1 MKSKLLKFKRGIMN
15 KNTLILIFDIILMFL
30 ILFFFPIDDLQIKE
44 GLSILVFISIL
55 WLTEALPLPIS
66 SLFVPVL
73 AVLFGIL
80 DVKEAFKSFAHPII
94 FLFLGGFAL
103 ASALRKYELD
113 KLIAYKIVGLSKGDF
128 RVASFL
134 IMLTTAFL
142 SMWISNTSAT
152 AIMLPLAIGLLGYA
166 NNNKIDNNIEFYTSK
181 QSEEVSPR
189 DATTHR
195 CNENI
200 YAFLLLG
207 IAYSASVGGI
217 GTIIGSPP
225 NAITASFLS
234 MGFFDW
240 FKVGFPIVLILLPII
255 YAVLF
260 LYFKPQFERKISV
273 KYDFKIKNSK
283 ALLVGGVFLFV
294 ILMWMLSGKLS
305 ALFGV
310 EKYFDSIVAVIGI
323 ILLFS
328 LRLINW
334 EDLNNSTDWGV
345 LLLFG
350 GALSLS
356 YILSTTGA
364 SEYIANIVINA
375 LKGVPTFAYI
385 FGLVLFSIMITNI
398 MSNTGVASVLVP
410 ILIATASQLNIR
422 PEILAL
428 PVGIAV
434 SCAFMLPVATP
445 PNALVFG
452 SGYIKEKDMIKAGF
466 ILSLISA
473 VIVTLMF
480 GI

>member
-1 MKSKLLKFKRGIMN
+1 MN

>member
-1 MKSKLLKFKRGIMN
+1 MN

-30 ILFFFPIDDLQIKE
+30 ILFFFPIDDLQIRK

-55 WLTEALPLPIS
+55 WLTEALPLPVS
-66 SLFVPVL
+66 SLFIPVL

-103 ASALRKYELD
+103 ASALRKYDLD
-113 KLIAYKIVGLSKGDF
+113 KLIAYKIVGLSNGDF
-128 RVASFL
+128 KVASFL

-152 AIMLPLAIGLLGYA
+152 AIMLPLAIGLLEYA
-166 NNNKIDNNIEFYTSK
+166 NYNYNKNEI
-181 QSEEVSPR
+181 
-189 DATTHR
+189 
-195 CNENI
+195 NENL

-225 NAITASFLS
+225 NAITANFLNF
-234 MGFFDW
+234 GFLDW
-240 FKVGFPIVLILLPII
+240 FKIGFPIVLILLPII
-255 YAVLF
+255 YVVLF
-260 LYFKPQFERKISV
+260 LYFRPQFSNKKV
-273 KYDFKIKNSK
+273 KVNVEYDFKIKNTK
-283 ALLVGGVFLFV
+283 VLLVGGVFLFV
-294 ILMWMLSGKLS
+294 ILMWMLSKNVSTL
-305 ALFGV
+305 LRI

-323 ILLFS
+323 LLLFS
-328 LRLINW
+328 LRLISW
-334 EDLNNSTDWGV
+334 EDLNNSTDWGI

-356 YILSTTGA
+356 YILSVTGV
-364 SEYIANIVINA
+364 SEYIANIVITA
-375 LKGVPTFAYI
+375 LNGVPTFAYV

-410 ILIATASQLNIR
+410 ILITTASQLNLN

-452 SGYIKEKDMIKAGF
+452 TGYINEKDMIKVGF

-473 VIVTLMF
+473 VVVTLMLS
-480 GI
+480 I

>member
-1 MKSKLLKFKRGIMN
+1 MN
-15 KNTLILIFDIILMFL
+15 KNTLILIFDIVLMFF

-142 SMWISNTSAT
+142 SMWVSNTSAT

-166 NNNKIDNNIEFYTSK
+166 NNNNSNNTI
-181 QSEEVSPR
+181 
-189 DATTHR
+189 
-195 CNENI
+195 NEDV
-200 YAFLLLG
+200 YSFLLLG
-207 IAYSASVGGI
+207 IAYSASIGGI
-217 GTIIGSPP
+217 GSIIGSPP
-225 NAITASFLS
+225 NAITASFLN

-240 FKVGFPIVLILLPII
+240 FKVGFPISLILLPIV
-255 YAVLF
+255 YVVLF
-260 LYFKPQFERKISV
+260 LYFKPQNQNIKLESDFEIRDKKVILV
-273 KYDFKIKNSK
+273 GVVF
-283 ALLVGGVFLFV
+283 LLVVL
-294 ILMWMLSGKLS
+294 LWMLSGKLS

-334 EDLNNSTDWGV
+334 NDLNKSVDWGV

-364 SEYIANIVINA
+364 SEYAANVVIDA
-375 LKGVPTFAYI
+375 LNGIPTFAYI

-398 MSNTGVASVLVP
+398 MSNTGVASVLIP
-410 ILIATASQLNIR
+410 ILIATAPQLNIK
-422 PEILAL
+422 PEVIAL
-428 PVGIAV
+428 PIGIAV

-473 VIVTLMF
+473 VMVTLIF
-480 GI
+480 IFR

>member
-1 MKSKLLKFKRGIMN
+1 MN
-15 KNTLILIFDIILMFL
+15 KNTLILIFDIVLMFF

-142 SMWISNTSAT
+142 SMWVSNTSAT

-166 NNNKIDNNIEFYTSK
+166 NNNNSNNTI
-181 QSEEVSPR
+181 
-189 DATTHR
+189 
-195 CNENI
+195 NEDV
-200 YAFLLLG
+200 YSFLLLG
-207 IAYSASVGGI
+207 IAYSASIGGI
-217 GTIIGSPP
+217 GSIIGSPP
-225 NAITASFLS
+225 NAITASFLN

-240 FKVGFPIVLILLPII
+240 FKVGFPISLILLPIV
-255 YAVLF
+255 YVVLF
-260 LYFKPQFERKISV
+260 LYFKPQNQNIKLESDFEIRDKKVILV
-273 KYDFKIKNSK
+273 GVVF
-283 ALLVGGVFLFV
+283 LLVVL
-294 ILMWMLSGKLS
+294 LWMLSGKLS

-334 EDLNNSTDWGV
+334 NDLNKSVDWGV

-364 SEYIANIVINA
+364 SEYAANVVIDA
-375 LKGVPTFAYI
+375 LNGIPTFAYI

-398 MSNTGVASVLVP
+398 MSNTGVASV
-410 ILIATASQLNIR
+410 
-422 PEILAL
+422 
-428 PVGIAV
+428 
-434 SCAFMLPVATP
+434 
-445 PNALVFG
+445 
-452 SGYIKEKDMIKAGF
+452 
-466 ILSLISA
+466 
-473 VIVTLMF
+473 
-480 GI
+480 